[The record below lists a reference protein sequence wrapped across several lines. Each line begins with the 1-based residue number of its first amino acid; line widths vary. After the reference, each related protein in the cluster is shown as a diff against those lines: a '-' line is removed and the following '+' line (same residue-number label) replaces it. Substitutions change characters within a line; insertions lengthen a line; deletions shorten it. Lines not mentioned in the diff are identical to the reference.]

1 MDRGRKMLRK
11 LIFPHPALVVLTAA
25 AAAIALTWA
34 FSDGAEGSPGVYGA
48 YTLSAYGLTLV
59 CVRVPALVRGV
70 RRLVR
75 EEPRI
80 RRCMD
85 DAGLR
90 TGLTL
95 IPSVAANGGY
105 ALLQLG
111 LGILNRSVWYY
122 ALSAYYGLLLLM
134 RCTLLLKMGRSGL
147 GKDLRGEYRLFL
159 GCGGVLTV
167 MNAALAVIVSYMVWQ
182 NRGFTHHPITTIA
195 MAAYTF
201 YTLTMAVINVVRC
214 RRYNSPVLSASKTVG
229 LAAAL
234 VSMLSL
240 ETAMLNAFGSG
251 DDRAFRQVMLGASGG
266 AVCLAVLAMGL
277 YMMVRA
283 AKELGRLKKGVL
295 DYDA

>member
-1 MDRGRKMLRK
+1 MNRGRKMLRK
-11 LIFPHPALVVLTAA
+11 LLFPHPALVVLIAVAA
-25 AAAIALTWA
+25 AAALTWT
-34 FSDGAEGSPGVYGA
+34 FLDGAEGSPGVYGA

-59 CVRVPALVRGV
+59 CVRVPALVRGI
-70 RRLVR
+70 RQLVR

-80 RRCMD
+80 RRCID
-85 DAGLR
+85 DAGLWTR
-90 TGLTL
+90 LTL

-147 GKDLRGEYRLFL
+147 GQNLRGEYRLFF
-159 GCGGVLTV
+159 GCGGVLAA
-167 MNAALAVIVSYMVWQ
+167 MNAALAVIVSYMVRQ

-214 RRYNSPVLSASKTVG
+214 RRYNSPVLSASKAVG

-251 DDRAFRQVMLGASGG
+251 DDGDFRRVMLGTTGG
-266 AVCLAVLAMGL
+266 TVCLAVLAMGL
-277 YMMVRA
+277 YMMARA
-283 AKELGRLKKGVL
+283 AKELRRMKKGVL

>member
-1 MDRGRKMLRK
+1 MNRGRKMLRK
-11 LIFPHPALVVLTAA
+11 LLFPHPALVVLTAA
-25 AAAIALTWA
+25 AAAAALTWA
-34 FSDGAEGSPGVYGA
+34 FLDGAEGSPGVYGA
-48 YTLSAYGLTLV
+48 YTLSAYGLTLM

-70 RRLVR
+70 RQLVR

-90 TGLTL
+90 TRMAL

-214 RRYNSPVLSASKTVG
+214 RRYNSPVLSASKAVS

-251 DDRAFRQVMLGASGG
+251 DDRVFRQVMLGASGG
-266 AVCLAVLAMGL
+266 VVCLAVLAMGL
-277 YMMVRA
+277 YMMIRA
-283 AKELGRLKKGVL
+283 AKELGRLKIRSAGL
-295 DYDA
+295 

>member
-34 FSDGAEGSPGVYGA
+34 FSDGAEGSPGVW
-48 YTLSAYGLTLV
+48 GLYAVGLRASLV

-75 EEPRI
+75 EEPHI

-90 TGLTL
+90 TRLTL

-134 RCTLLLKMGRSGL
+134 RCTLLLRMGRSGL
-147 GKDLRGEYRLFL
+147 GQDLRSEYRLFL
-159 GCGGVLTV
+159 GCGGVLAA

-214 RRYNSPVLSASKTVG
+214 RRYNSPVLSASKAVG

-266 AVCLAVLAMGL
+266 VVCLAVLAMGL

-283 AKELGRLKKGVL
+283 AKELGRLKKRSTGL
-295 DYDA
+295 

>member
-1 MDRGRKMLRK
+1 MNRGRKMLRK
-11 LIFPHPALVVLTAA
+11 LLFPHPALVVLTAA
-25 AAAIALTWA
+25 AAAAALTWA
-34 FSDGAEGSPGVYGA
+34 FLDGAEGSPGVYGA
-48 YTLSAYGLTLV
+48 YTLSAYGLTLM

-70 RRLVR
+70 RQLVR

-90 TGLTL
+90 TRMAL

-214 RRYNSPVLSASKTVG
+214 RRYNSPVLSASKAVS

-234 VSMLSL
+234 VSILSL

-266 AVCLAVLAMGL
+266 VVCLAVLAMGL

>member
-1 MDRGRKMLRK
+1 MNRGRKMLRK
-11 LIFPHPALVVLTAA
+11 LLFPHPALVVLTAA
-25 AAAIALTWA
+25 AAAAALTWA
-34 FSDGAEGSPGVYGA
+34 FLDGAEGSPGVYGA
-48 YTLSAYGLTLV
+48 YTLSAYGLTLM

-70 RRLVR
+70 RQLVR

-90 TGLTL
+90 TRMAL

-214 RRYNSPVLSASKTVG
+214 RRYNSPVLSASKAVS

-234 VSMLSL
+234 VSMLTL

-266 AVCLAVLAMGL
+266 VVCLAVLAMGL
-277 YMMVRA
+277 YMMIRA
-283 AKELGRLKKGVL
+283 AKELGRLKIRSAGL
-295 DYDA
+295 

>member
-1 MDRGRKMLRK
+1 MNRGRKMLRK
-11 LIFPHPALVVLTAA
+11 LLFPHPALVVLIAA
-25 AAAIALTWA
+25 AAAAALTWA
-34 FSDGAEGSPGVYGA
+34 FLDGAEGSPGVYGA

-85 DAGLR
+85 DADLWAR
-90 TGLTL
+90 LAL

-134 RCTLLLKMGRSGL
+134 RCTLLLKMGRNSL
-147 GKDLRGEYRLFL
+147 GQDLRSEYRLFL
-159 GCGGVLTV
+159 GCGGVLAA

-214 RRYNSPVLSASKTVG
+214 RRYNSPVLSASKAVS

-251 DDRAFRQVMLGASGG
+251 DDGDFRRVMLASSGG
-266 AVCLAVLAMGL
+266 VVCLAVLTMGL

>member
-1 MDRGRKMLRK
+1 MNRGRRMLRK
-11 LIFPHPALVVLTAA
+11 LLFPHPALVVLIAA
-25 AAAIALTWA
+25 AAAAALTWA
-34 FSDGAEGSPGVYGA
+34 FLAGAEGSPGVYGA

-70 RRLVR
+70 RRMMR

-85 DAGLR
+85 DTDLWTR
-90 TGLTL
+90 LTL

-111 LGILNRSVWYY
+111 LGILNHSVWYY

-134 RCTLLLKMGRSGL
+134 RCTLLLKMDRNGL
-147 GKDLRGEYRLFL
+147 GKDLQGEYRLFL

-214 RRYNSPVLSASKTVG
+214 RRYNSPVLSASKAVS

-251 DDRAFRQVMLGASGG
+251 DDGDFRRVMLASSGG
-266 AVCLAVLAMGL
+266 VVCLAVLVMGL

-295 DYDA
+295 DYEA

>member
-1 MDRGRKMLRK
+1 MNRGRKMLRK
-11 LIFPHPALVVLTAA
+11 LLFPHPALVVLTAA
-25 AAAIALTWA
+25 AAAAALTWA
-34 FSDGAEGSPGVYGA
+34 FLDGAEGSPGVYGA
-48 YTLSAYGLTLV
+48 YTLSAYGLTLM

-70 RRLVR
+70 RQLVR
-75 EEPRI
+75 EEPPI

-85 DAGLR
+85 DAGLWTR
-90 TGLTL
+90 LTL

-105 ALLQLG
+105 ALLQMG

-214 RRYNSPVLSASKTVG
+214 RRYNSPVLSASKAVS

-234 VSMLSL
+234 VSILSL

-266 AVCLAVLAMGL
+266 VVCLAVLAMGL
-277 YMMVRA
+277 YMMIRA
-283 AKELGRLKKGVL
+283 AKELGRLKIRSAGL
-295 DYDA
+295 

>member
-1 MDRGRKMLRK
+1 MNRGRKMLRK
-11 LIFPHPALVVLTAA
+11 LLFPHPALVVLIAA
-25 AAAIALTWA
+25 AAAAALTWA
-34 FSDGAEGSPGVYGA
+34 FLDGAEGSPGVYGA

-85 DAGLR
+85 DADLWAR
-90 TGLTL
+90 LAL

-134 RCTLLLKMGRSGL
+134 RCTLLLKMGRNSL
-147 GKDLRGEYRLFL
+147 GQDLRSEYRLFL
-159 GCGGVLTV
+159 GCGGVLAA

-214 RRYNSPVLSASKTVG
+214 RRYNSPVLSAAKAIS

-251 DDRAFRQVMLGASGG
+251 DDGDFRRVMLASSGG
-266 AVCLAVLAMGL
+266 VVCLAVLTMGL

>member
-11 LIFPHPALVVLTAA
+11 LLFPHPALVVLTAA
-25 AAAIALTWA
+25 AAAIALIWA
-34 FSDGAEGSPGVYGA
+34 FSDGGEGSPGVYAA
-48 YTLSAYGLTLV
+48 YTLSAYGLVLV

-90 TGLTL
+90 TRLTL

-147 GKDLRGEYRLFL
+147 GQDLRGEYHLFL
-159 GCGGVLTV
+159 GCGGVLAA

-214 RRYNSPVLSASKTVG
+214 RRYNSPVLSASKAVG

-266 AVCLAVLAMGL
+266 VVCLTVLAMGL
-277 YMMVRA
+277 YMMIRA

>member
-1 MDRGRKMLRK
+1 MNRGRKMLRK
-11 LIFPHPALVVLTAA
+11 LLFPHPALVVLTAA
-25 AAAIALTWA
+25 AAAAALTWA
-34 FSDGAEGSPGVYGA
+34 FLDGAEGSPGVYGA
-48 YTLSAYGLTLV
+48 YTLSAYGLTLM

-70 RRLVR
+70 RQLVR

-90 TGLTL
+90 TRMAL

-214 RRYNSPVLSASKTVG
+214 RRYNSPVLSASKAVS

-251 DDRAFRQVMLGASGG
+251 DDRVFRQVMLGASGG
-266 AVCLAVLAMGL
+266 VVCLAVLAMGL

>member
-1 MDRGRKMLRK
+1 MSKGRNILRK
-11 LIFPHPALVVLTAA
+11 LFFPHPALVVLTASA
-25 AAAIALTWA
+25 AAAELLWA
-34 FSDGAEGSPGVYGA
+34 FLAGEEGSPGVYAA

-59 CVRVPALVRGV
+59 CVRIPALARGV
-70 RRLVR
+70 RRLAGKEYRVNR
-75 EEPRI
+75 Y
-80 RRCMD
+80 MA

-90 TGLTL
+90 ARLTL

-111 LGILNRSVWYY
+111 MGIHGRSVWYY

-134 RCTLLLKMGRSGL
+134 RCALLLEMGRNRL
-147 GKDLRGEYRLFL
+147 GKNLRGEYRLFL
-159 GCGGVLTV
+159 GCGCALAA
-167 MNAALAVIVSYMVWQ
+167 MNAALAVIVSYMVGQ

-201 YTLTMAVINVVRC
+201 YTLTMAVINMVRC
-214 RRYNSPVLSASKTVG
+214 RRYNSPVLSAAKAIS

-240 ETAMLNAFGSG
+240 ETAMLNAFGG
-251 DDRAFRQVMLGASGG
+251 ADEAVFRRIMLAASGG
-266 AVCLAVLAMGL
+266 VVCLAVLVMGL
-277 YMMVRA
+277 YMMARA
-283 AKELGRLKKGVL
+283 VKELRRMKKGVL

>member
-1 MDRGRKMLRK
+1 MNRGRKMLRK
-11 LIFPHPALVVLTAA
+11 LLFPHPALVVLTAA
-25 AAAIALTWA
+25 AAAAALTWA
-34 FSDGAEGSPGVYGA
+34 FLDGAEGSPGVYGA
-48 YTLSAYGLTLV
+48 YTLSAYGLTLM

-70 RRLVR
+70 RQLVR

-90 TGLTL
+90 TRMAL

-214 RRYNSPVLSASKTVG
+214 RRYNSPVLSASKAVS

-234 VSMLSL
+234 VSILSL

-251 DDRAFRQVMLGASGG
+251 DDGAFRQVMLGASGG
-266 AVCLAVLAMGL
+266 VVCLAVLAMGL
-277 YMMVRA
+277 YMMIRA
-283 AKELGRLKKGVL
+283 AKELGRLKIRSAGL
-295 DYDA
+295 

>member
-1 MDRGRKMLRK
+1 MNRGRKMLRK
-11 LIFPHPALVVLTAA
+11 LLFPHPALVVLTAA
-25 AAAIALTWA
+25 AAAAALTWA
-34 FSDGAEGSPGVYGA
+34 FLDGAEGSPGVYGA
-48 YTLSAYGLTLV
+48 YTLSAYGLTLM

-70 RRLVR
+70 RQLVR

-90 TGLTL
+90 TRMAL

-214 RRYNSPVLSASKTVG
+214 RRYNSPVLSASKAVS

-234 VSMLSL
+234 VSILSL

-266 AVCLAVLAMGL
+266 VVCLAVLAMGL
-277 YMMVRA
+277 YMMIRA
-283 AKELGRLKKGVL
+283 AKELGRLKIRSAGL
-295 DYDA
+295 

>member
-59 CVRVPALVRGV
+59 CVRVPALVRGG

-90 TGLTL
+90 TRLTL

-147 GKDLRGEYRLFL
+147 GQDLRGEYRLFL
-159 GCGGVLTV
+159 GCGGVLAA

-214 RRYNSPVLSASKTVG
+214 RRYNSPVLSASKVVG

-266 AVCLAVLAMGL
+266 VVCLAVLAMGL
-277 YMMVRA
+277 YMMIRA

>member
-1 MDRGRKMLRK
+1 MLRK
-11 LIFPHPALVVLTAA
+11 LLFPHPALVVLTAA
-25 AAAIALTWA
+25 AAAAALTWA
-34 FSDGAEGSPGVYGA
+34 FLDGAEGSPGVYGA
-48 YTLSAYGLTLV
+48 YTLSAYGLTLM

-70 RRLVR
+70 RQLVR

-90 TGLTL
+90 TRMAL

-214 RRYNSPVLSASKTVG
+214 RRYNSPVLSASKAVS

-234 VSMLSL
+234 VSMLTL

-266 AVCLAVLAMGL
+266 VVCLAVLAMGL
-277 YMMVRA
+277 YMMIRA
-283 AKELGRLKKGVL
+283 AKELGRLKIRSAGL
-295 DYDA
+295 

>member
-1 MDRGRKMLRK
+1 MNRGRKMLRK
-11 LIFPHPALVVLTAA
+11 LLFPHPALVVLTAA
-25 AAAIALTWA
+25 AAAAALTWA
-34 FSDGAEGSPGVYGA
+34 FLDGAEGSPGVYGA
-48 YTLSAYGLTLV
+48 YTLSAYGLTLM

-70 RRLVR
+70 RQLVR

-90 TGLTL
+90 TRMAL

-214 RRYNSPVLSASKTVG
+214 RRYNSPVLSASKAVS

-234 VSMLSL
+234 VSILSL

-251 DDRAFRQVMLGASGG
+251 DDRVFRQVMLGASGG
-266 AVCLAVLAMGL
+266 VVCLAVLAMGL